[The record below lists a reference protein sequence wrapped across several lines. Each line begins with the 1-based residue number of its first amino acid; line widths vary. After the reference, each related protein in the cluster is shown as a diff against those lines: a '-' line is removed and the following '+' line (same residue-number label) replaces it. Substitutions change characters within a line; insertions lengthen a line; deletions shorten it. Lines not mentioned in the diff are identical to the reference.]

1 MSTTLL
7 YLEDHTV
14 LFTNAT
20 AKKTSGAVVE
30 IGAEKLIGVIKGDVT
45 TTGTVAAY
53 IRGVHE
59 LAKTASTDLAAGE
72 KVFWDTSASKFTTV
86 STGNVAAG
94 FAYAAATTGA
104 TTAKI
109 VLLPTVKG

>member
-7 YLEDHTV
+7 FLEDHTV

-20 AKKTSGAVVE
+20 AAKSSGDVVD
-30 IGAEKLIGVIKGDVT
+30 IGERVGILKGDVT

-53 IRGVHE
+53 VRGVHQG
-59 LAKTASTDLAAGE
+59 LAKTTGTDLAAGE
-72 KVFWDTSASKFTTV
+72 KVFWDTSASVFTTV

-94 FAYAAATTGA
+94 YAYAAATTGA
-104 TTAKI
+104 A
-109 VLLPTVKG
+109 TVSVALGP